1 MRVSSVVY
9 GASLG
14 AAGLVSVVSILM
26 MILAAFPKFAEFTRL
41 ARGAEIYKEVIRKPI
56 SKLLLGTEL
65 DLPWTSALFDAG
77 ALWISLFV
85 AINIFIYRNEGVL
98 LWGHIYQNYCRR
110 SASTEIRR
118 QGCTF
123 AKWLF
128 ALIATPFA
136 SIQFALK
143 ALRSDETLL
152 TSCYI
157 TTNPAA
163 IVKYFKTLGL
173 AISASIAIFT
183 LLFRLFGH

>member
-1 MRVSSVVY
+1 MRVSKVVY

-14 AAGLVSVVSILM
+14 AAGLVSAISILM
-26 MILAAFPKFAEFTRL
+26 MIMAAFPKFAEITRL

-56 SKLLLGTEL
+56 SKLLFGTEL
-65 DLPWTSALFDAG
+65 DLPWTGALFDAG
-77 ALWISLFV
+77 ALWISLFA

-98 LWGHIYQNYCRR
+98 LWGHIYRNYCRR
-110 SASTEIRR
+110 SAPTEVRR
-118 QGCTF
+118 QGCTL

-136 SIQFALK
+136 SIHLALK
-143 ALRSDETLL
+143 ALRSNETLL

-157 TTNPAA
+157 TTNPAT

-173 AISASIAIFT
+173 AISASTAILT
-183 LLFRLFGH
+183 ILFQLFKP